1 MTLGGI
7 RRGFI
12 ALCAAFLFAAGAA
25 GQTTGTDPDLAPRPV
40 DVQQML
46 SWLPAD
52 TETLIVAKS
61 FALPEMRDHNYSVE
75 VMFQIMPLTTLW
87 LKNGALLDYF
97 RGQRVLVALEGSR
110 RFRSPQGFGFML
122 FEGCT
127 ILVFAEDLGD
137 RAGAFFR
144 SSSVDAF
151 KIEDVDGHKVSVFQ
165 EKTGDG
171 GTDTWTTFIAF
182 AKPNLLFVATNLD
195 YLREALSRMRGKSGP
210 RALPEILAQW
220 KCVNTDAQF
229 WGVRHYDRVQGVG
242 DPSSPFF
249 AATGNVFPPWIDD
262 RAVGLTFNFD
272 PADAKRPTMVYMSGN
287 PSVAKAERGPL
298 SMGYEGNKFDIMYR
312 NLDANAIEASYNIRD
327 TDAPHTFFFMLLYF
341 LGHGIFL

>member
-1 MTLGGI
+1 MVKQ
-7 RRGFI
+7 RDR
-12 ALCAAFLFAAGAA
+12 
-25 GQTTGTDPDLAPRPV
+25 DPSLAPRPL
-40 DVQQML
+40 DVQQVL

-52 TETLIVAKS
+52 AETLIVAKS
-61 FALPEMRDHNYSVE
+61 FALPDTRDRKFSVE
-75 VMFQIMPLTTLW
+75 GMFQAMPLTPLG
-87 LKNGALLDYF
+87 LKNGSLLDYF
-97 RGQRVLVALEGSR
+97 RGQRVLVALDGSR
-110 RFRSPQGFGFML
+110 RFRSPQGFGSML

-127 ILVFAEDLGD
+127 ILVFAENLGD
-137 RAGAFFR
+137 RADAFFS

-165 EKTGDG
+165 EKRDA
-171 GTDTWTTFIAF
+171 DTWTTFIAF

-195 YLREALSRMRGKSGP
+195 YLKEALSRMRGKSGP
-210 RALPEILAQW
+210 RALPETLPQW
-220 KCVNTDAQF
+220 KYVNTGAQF
-229 WGVRHYDRVQGVG
+229 WGLRHYDRVQGVG

-249 AATGNVFPPWIDD
+249 AATGNMYPPWVDD
-262 RAVGLTFNFD
+262 EAVGLTFNFD
-272 PADAKRPTMVYMSGN
+272 PADGKRPTMVYTSGN

-327 TDAPHTFFFMLLYF
+327 TDADPTFFFMLLYF